1 MMKYCGRF
9 ERSVNDV
16 VEFWTELDVMPNGN
30 EIKLVTKRTL
40 PGSILTRTVCKRCTL

>member
-16 VEFWTELDVMPNGN
+16 VEFWTGMDVMG
-30 EIKLVTKRTL
+30 TK
-40 PGSILTRTVCKRCTL
+40 